1 MGRTSYRP
9 AYELGEAKALA
20 AAGSMMLSRRP
31 TKFLAER
38 YVRAGEVASEIFA
51 SIEPRHFLKSVELE
65 KRPGKWADVYRGTEY
80 DGIEWYVKFFIEDG
94 GSVVMVWS
102 MNYDGAMH

>member
-1 MGRTSYRP
+1 M
-9 AYELGEAKALA
+9 
-20 AAGSMMLSRRP
+20 
-31 TKFLAER
+31 
-38 YVRAGEVASEIFA
+38 
-51 SIEPRHFLKSVELE
+51 
-65 KRPGKWADVYRGTEY
+65 EY